1 MTKSRT
7 KTIGILIPVI
17 AAYTVMGISA
27 YHGNLV
33 GIVSSLTLLEVLAI
47 RVDMIKRN
55 QQ

>member
-1 MTKSRT
+1 MTKSRAEAM
-7 KTIGILIPVI
+7 GILVNAI

-33 GIVSSLTLLEVLAI
+33 GIICCFTLLETLAI

-55 QQ
+55 KQ